1 MKIKNKKNE
10 QLKKEVEGVLDKLRE
25 GIKMHGGGVKVE
37 SVQKGVVRL
46 KIMGACIGC
55 PMARLTFG
63 EGVAA
68 ELKKI
73 RGVKKVEYN

>member
-1 MKIKNKKNE
+1 MNKDE
-10 QLKKEVEGVLDKLRE
+10 QLRKQGEKVLDKLRE
-25 GIKMHGGGVKVE
+25 GIKMHGGGVEVE
-37 SVQKGVVRL
+37 SVKRGVVRL

-63 EGVAA
+63 EGVAK

-73 RGVKKVEYN
+73 KGVKKVEYF